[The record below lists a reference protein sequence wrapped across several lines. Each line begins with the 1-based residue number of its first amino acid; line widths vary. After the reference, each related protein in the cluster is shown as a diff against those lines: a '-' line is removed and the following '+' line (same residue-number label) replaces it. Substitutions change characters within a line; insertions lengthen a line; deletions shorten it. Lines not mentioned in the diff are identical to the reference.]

1 MNASETMKNH
11 MDAVRGVTGVN
22 GLLSMAM
29 ATDALKGFNGIKH
42 IGYMIALNGFRN
54 TGIYEGIG
62 GRISNKAGL
71 VGNDDQVVIIN
82 LTPNDSYTVQLFFAN
97 DFAWMRFY
105 LNSAWTAW
113 IKLGGVINP
122 VLSAFRRLLPSRL
135 EVAA

>member
-1 MNASETMKNH
+1 MTTDDSTLSKTMKNH
-11 MDAVRGVTGVN
+11 MDAVRGVTGVS

-62 GRISNKAGL
+62 SRISNKAGV

-105 LNSAWTAW
+105 LNSAWTNW
-113 IKLGGVINP
+113 IKLGGG
-122 VLSAFRRLLPSRL
+122 
-135 EVAA
+135 